1 MECLFIGLG
10 AYFIQHM
17 GSFNYGKIRTMGA
30 VLVAIS
36 IPIFTSQLEKSREAT
51 DAANIRAAYA
61 TVQSAALM
69 QESQAELTK
78 ISTSDITYSTAG
90 TEGSLVYKATV
101 TMKQK
106 NDKWQS
112 GAQDIGGVSIS
123 ADATGTTTKAW
134 VVYTQSTGK
143 TTITFGET
151 EPTA

>member
-1 MECLFIGLG
+1 MFKRVKKNKKGFTLAELLIVV
-10 AYFIQHM
+10 AI
-17 GSFNYGKIRTMGA
+17 IA

-36 IPIFTSQLEKSREAT
+36 IPIFTTQLEKSREAT

-69 QESQAELTK
+69 QDSQSELYAIKTD
-78 ISTSDITYSTAG
+78 DITYSTSG
-90 TEGSLVYKATV
+90 TEGSLVYKAAV
-101 TMKQK
+101 NMKQK

-112 GAQDIGGVSIS
+112 GAQDIGGISIA
-123 ADATGTTTKAW
+123 ADTTGTTTKAW

-143 TTITFGET
+143 TTITFGTT

>member
-1 MECLFIGLG
+1 MGGIG
-10 AYFIQHM
+10 M
-17 GSFNYGKIRTMGA
+17 GRA

-69 QESQAELTK
+69 QDSQNELNK
-78 ISTSDITYSTAG
+78 ISTSDITYSTSG
-90 TEGSLVYKATV
+90 TEGSLVYKASV
-101 TMKQK
+101 VMKQK

-112 GAQDIGGVSIS
+112 GAQDIGGISIG
-123 ADATGTTTKAW
+123 ADTTGTTTKAW

-143 TTITFGET
+143 TTITFSAA